1 MSIMAVTAA
10 ATSIKVEYGRT
21 KTTKHATTYLHG
33 TNTHTQSTPSRLLG
47 GRPANSP
54 AEPFT

>member
-10 ATSIKVEYGRT
+10 ATSIKIFDRT

-33 TNTHTQSTPSRLLG
+33 TNTHTHKAH
-47 GRPANSP
+47 RPGC
-54 AEPFT
+54 